1 MMSMLSKPMDASIQ
15 CGACKATGMSHK
27 TSRACAECQRTYCG
41 ACKGEYMMTKK
52 KSMLRRLSIGT
63 TTYSCKS
70 CASGGAAGASGGGA
84 GGAEGAGAFV
94 KLPDTTTMAVLES
107 IRARAA
113 EFVEGD
119 GVDFFAERDR
129 KDRAA
134 AQSLSEALRTA
145 EDENGVDGV
154 LAEAADVHVMT
165 VLVKKQLEQRN
176 PLLPPNAFNHLVS
189 AVREGKDYDE
199 QIALLLPLVPYLRPG
214 KMLELLSSTMQL
226 LFSLTE
232 TLAVLSTVPSSPMST
247 QRLAYW

>member
-1 MMSMLSKPMDASIQ
+1 MMSMMSTPMDASIQ
-15 CGACKATGMSHK
+15 CGACKTTGMSHK
-27 TSRACAECQRTYCG
+27 TSRACAQCQRTYCV

-70 CASGGAAGASGGGA
+70 CASGGAAGAGGGGA
-84 GGAEGAGAFV
+84 GGVEGAFV

-107 IRARAA
+107 IRDRATEFA
-113 EFVEGD
+113 E

-129 KDRAA
+129 KDVAA

-145 EDENGVDGV
+145 EDEDGVDGV
-154 LAEAADVHVMT
+154 LAGVADVHVMT

-189 AVREGKDYDE
+189 AMREGNDYGE
-199 QIALLLPLVPYLRPG
+199 QLALLLPLVPYLRPG

-226 LFSLTE
+226 LFSLTT